1 MEERIRLLEE
11 KVDHHHRQI
20 SKLFSKVDETNQNI
34 QKIMNI
40 LTQIRY
46 FLYGGFAF
54 FVATEIGFIQAL
66 QFMNKCST
74 NSPGFFW

>member
-1 MEERIRLLEE
+1 MEAERIKILEERF
-11 KVDHHHRQI
+11 DHHYRQI
-20 SKLFSKVDETNQNI
+20 SKLFSEIDDTKKNI

-54 FVATEIGFIQAL
+54 FVATEVGFVQAL
-66 QFMNKCST
+66 QII
-74 NSPGFFW
+74 

>member
-1 MEERIRLLEE
+1 MEERVRLLEDKIE
-11 KVDHHHRQI
+11 HQARQI
-20 SKLFSKVDETNQNI
+20 SKLFSEIDETKANI

-54 FVATEIGFIQAL
+54 FVATEIGFLQAL
-66 QFMNKCST
+66 KLM
-74 NSPGFFW
+74 

>member
-1 MEERIRLLEE
+1 MQDRIRVIEER
-11 KVDHHHRQI
+11 VDHHHRQI
-20 SKLFSKVDETNQNI
+20 SKLFSEIDDTKKNI

-54 FVATEIGFIQAL
+54 FVASEIGFIQAL
-66 QFMNKCST
+66 RLM
-74 NSPGFFW
+74 

>member
-1 MEERIRLLEE
+1 MQDRIRVIEER
-11 KVDHHHRQI
+11 VDHHHRQI
-20 SKLFSKVDETNQNI
+20 SKLFSEIDDTKKNI

-54 FVATEIGFIQAL
+54 FVATEVGFLQAL
-66 QFMNKCST
+66 QII
-74 NSPGFFW
+74 

>member
-1 MEERIRLLEE
+1 MEDKIKILEERI
-11 KVDHHHRQI
+11 DHHHRQI
-20 SKLFSKVDETNQNI
+20 SKLFSEIDDTKKNI

-54 FVATEIGFIQAL
+54 FVATEVGFLQAL
-66 QFMNKCST
+66 QII
-74 NSPGFFW
+74 

>member
-1 MEERIRLLEE
+1 MEERIKLLEE
-11 KVDHHHRQI
+11 KTEHQARQI
-20 SKLFSKVDETNQNI
+20 SKLFSEIDMTKANI

-54 FVATEIGFIQAL
+54 FVATEIGFLQAL
-66 QFMNKCST
+66 KLM
-74 NSPGFFW
+74 

>member
-1 MEERIRLLEE
+1 LLEE
-11 KVDHHHRQI
+11 KIEHHSRQI
-20 SKLFSKVDETNQNI
+20 SKLFSQVDETNKNI

-54 FVATEIGFIQAL
+54 FVASEVGFLQAL
-66 QFMNKCST
+66 KIL
-74 NSPGFFW
+74 

>member
-1 MEERIRLLEE
+1 MNMEERVRLLEE
-11 KVDHHHRQI
+11 RTEHQGRQI
-20 SKLFSKVDETNQNI
+20 SKLFSEIDETKKNI

-54 FVATEIGFIQAL
+54 FVATEIGFLQAL
-66 QFMNKCST
+66 KLM
-74 NSPGFFW
+74 

>member
-1 MEERIRLLEE
+1 MEERVRLLEDKIE
-11 KVDHHHRQI
+11 HQARQI
-20 SKLFSKVDETNQNI
+20 SKLFSEIDETKANI

-54 FVATEIGFIQAL
+54 FVATEIGFLQAL
-66 QFMNKCST
+66 KIM
-74 NSPGFFW
+74 

>member
-1 MEERIRLLEE
+1 MEERVRLMEERIN
-11 KVDHHHRQI
+11 HHTKQI
-20 SKLFSKVDETNQNI
+20 SKLFSEIDDTKKNI

-54 FVATEIGFIQAL
+54 FVATEIGFLKAL
-66 QFMNKCST
+66 KLM
-74 NSPGFFW
+74 